1 MSTAFGA
8 EYVSG
13 RPRAIY
19 PELEG
24 ELEGIDK

>member
-8 EYVSG
+8 EYDIG
-13 RPRAIY
+13 RPRTTY

-24 ELEGIDK
+24 ELEGNAK